1 MDKVIDISWFQLGL
15 FSLVLLI
22 PLALARYYRLSL
34 NREIIISVVRMSIQL
49 GLVGLYLEYL
59 FLLNSLIVN
68 VFWVLVMISVGA
80 SSILNKAELPKR
92 TLMLPIITG
101 LACGMIPILL
111 LVTIAVVHPTPYY
124 HAQYTI
130 PLAGMLLGNTISG
143 NIIALQ
149 NLFTAFEQRKE
160 EYHAA
165 ISLGASPRY
174 ASQPF
179 VQVALKKAMAPI
191 LANMSTIG
199 LVTLPGMMTGQI
211 LGGVS
216 PLIAIKYQLM
226 IMIAIFVVLSISVTL
241 SLHLVISAI
250 LSKEGRVKVV
260 PKSAQ
265 S

>member
-1 MDKVIDISWFQLGL
+1 MDSVIDISWWQLGL
-15 FSLVLLI
+15 FSSVLVI
-22 PLALARYYRLSL
+22 PLALAQYYRLGL
-34 NREIIISVVRMSIQL
+34 NKEIIISVARMAAQL

-59 FLLNSLIVN
+59 FWLNSLIINIV
-68 VFWVLVMISVGA
+68 WVMVMLSVGA
-80 SSILNKAELPKR
+80 SSILSKAELPKR
-92 TLMLPIITG
+92 TLMMPILTG
-101 LACGMIPILL
+101 LACGMIPVLL
-111 LVTIAVVHPTPYY
+111 LVTVAVVQPTPYY

-149 NLFTAFEQRKE
+149 NLFTSFQQRKD

-165 ISLGASPRY
+165 IALGASPRY
-174 ASQPF
+174 ASRPF
-179 VQVALKKAMAPI
+179 VQIALKKAMAPI

-211 LGGVS
+211 LSGAS

-250 LSKEGRVKVV
+250 LSKEGRVKVA
-260 PKSAQ
+260 PKH
-265 S
+265 